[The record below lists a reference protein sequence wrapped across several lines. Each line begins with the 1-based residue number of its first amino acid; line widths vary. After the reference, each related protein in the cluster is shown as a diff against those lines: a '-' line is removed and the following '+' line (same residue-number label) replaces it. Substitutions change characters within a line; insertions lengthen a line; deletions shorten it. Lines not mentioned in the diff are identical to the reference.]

1 MNKYLEQDTPKTF
14 THVTGDGSMQRRMD
28 NGLCPKCGTAWPEGE
43 DTCPVCSLTVLMPD
57 IAWREE
63 EMSWKEAVVIMEG
76 VVKDYADMMTFDGE
90 STAWPDK
97 IIKAWKR
104 IQKG

>member
-1 MNKYLEQDTPKTF
+1 
-14 THVTGDGSMQRRMD
+14 
-28 NGLCPKCGTAWPEGE
+28 
-43 DTCPVCSLTVLMPD
+43 VCSLTVLMPD

-63 EMSWKEAVVIMEG
+63 EMSWQEAVVVMEG
-76 VVKDYADMMTFDGE
+76 VVRDYADMMTSAHRKFKTTKGGWKSFEGE

>member
-1 MNKYLEQDTPKTF
+1 
-14 THVTGDGSMQRRMD
+14 MQKKLDEGR
-28 NGLCPKCGTAWPEGE
+28 CPKCGTAWPEGE

-57 IAWREE
+57 IAWREN
-63 EMSWKEAVVIMEG
+63 EMSWKEAIVIMEG

-90 STAWPDK
+90 STTWPEK

>member
-14 THVTGDGSMQRRMD
+14 THAIGDGSMQRRMD
-28 NGLCPKCGTAWPEGE
+28 NGLCPKCSTAWPQGE

-63 EMSWKEAVVIMEG
+63 EMSWQEAVVIMEG
-76 VVKDYADMMTFDGE
+76 VVRDYADMMTFDGE
-90 STAWPDK
+90 SAWPDK